1 MIRYAL
7 LTVAILY
14 SSLTSSEAGMIPFDS
29 PVGEIG
35 GRGHWYA
42 LRTMKG
48 LDFWVDPPEFTDIR
62 ENEDGT
68 YEIAGEPP
76 IAVVVVLHPDFYRD
90 REPWRRAI
98 DWIRQAEQIFRNSG
112 VPLRFVINHIETWQ
126 QMPDTKRAALEAM
139 DADQYSKFEPDL
151 LIMLLPSYFGADP
164 LCGVAQLGS
173 PAYYG
178 GILKSASGCD
188 PETLAH
194 ELGHNFGLRHD
205 FDSNSDLSLF
215 DDNGEQLT
223 RRGYCVKGESGSH
236 ETCNRGTIMAYATY
250 RYPFFSNRLYTVDGG
265 EPLGD
270 ETHDAVEYLNR
281 VKTGRSLAW
290 ELDQKRPP
298 PYNPDAF
305 PRIPPEIEVILD

>member
-7 LTVAILY
+7 LTLALLY

-48 LDFWVDPPEFTDIR
+48 DLFWQQPPDFTDIR

-68 YEIAGEPP
+68 YSIGGEPP
-76 IAVVVVLHPDFYRD
+76 IAVVIVLHPGFYRD

-98 DWIRQAEQIFRNSG
+98 DWVRQAEQMFRNSG
-112 VPLRFVINHIETWQ
+112 VALRFVINHIETWDE
-126 QMPDTKRAALEAM
+126 MPDTKEAALNAM
-139 DADQYSKFEPDL
+139 SADDYSEYAPDL
-151 LIMLLPSYFGADP
+151 LIMLLPDFFADP

-173 PAYYG
+173 PKYYG
-178 GILKSASGCD
+178 GILKSASGCS
-188 PETLAH
+188 PVTLAH

-205 FDSNSDLSLF
+205 FDSNSSVNLYDEEGVELS
-215 DDNGEQLT
+215 
-223 RRGYCVKGESGSH
+223 RRGYCYKGTSGNYESCG
-236 ETCNRGTIMAYATY
+236 RGTIMAYSMY
-250 RYPFFSNRLYTVDGG
+250 RTPFFANRLYTVDDGD
-265 EPLGD
+265 PLGD

-290 ELDQKRPP
+290 ELDQDRPP
-298 PYNPDAF
+298 PYNPDADTF
-305 PRIPPEIEVILD
+305 VPPTPEVILD

>member
-35 GRGHWYA
+35 GRGHWYT

-48 LDFWVDPPEFTDIR
+48 LDYWLDPPEFTDIQQDD
-62 ENEDGT
+62 EG
-68 YEIAGEPP
+68 YYSIAGEPP
-76 IAVVVVLHPDFYRD
+76 ITMVIVLHPGFYKD

-98 DWIRQAEQIFRNSG
+98 DWVRQAEQIFRNSG

-126 QMPDTKRAALEAM
+126 QMPSTKQAALEAM
-139 DADQYSKFEPDL
+139 DETQYSKYEPDL
-151 LIMLLPSYFGADP
+151 LVMLLPSYFGADP
-164 LCGVAQLGS
+164 LCGIAQLGD
-173 PAYYG
+173 PTYYG

-194 ELGHNFGLRHD
+194 ELGHNFGLLHD
-205 FDSNSDLSLF
+205 FDSIRF
-215 DDNGEQLT
+215 DDIV
-223 RRGYCVKGESGSH
+223 RRGYCVKGVSGDFD
-236 ETCNRGTIMAYATY
+236 TCNRGTIMAYATY
-250 RYPFFSNRLYTVDGG
+250 RYPFFSNRQYTVDDG

-270 ETHDAVEYLNR
+270 EEHDAVEYLNR
-281 VKTGRSLAW
+281 VKGGLSLAW

-298 PYNPDAF
+298 PYNPDAS
-305 PRIPPEIEVILD
+305 PRIPPEREVILD

>member
-7 LTVAILY
+7 LAIALLY

-48 LDFWVDPPEFTDIR
+48 DLFWEDPPVFTDIR

-68 YEIAGEPP
+68 YSIAGEPP
-76 IAVVVVLHPDFYRD
+76 IAVVIVLHPEFYPN

-98 DWIRQAEQIFRNSG
+98 DWVRQAEQMYRNSG
-112 VPLRFVINHIETWQ
+112 VALRFVINHIETWDE
-126 QMPDTKRAALEAM
+126 MPDTKERALNAM
-139 DADQYSKFEPDL
+139 DSSQYSKYEADL
-151 LIMLLPSYFGADP
+151 LIMLLPHYFADP

-173 PAYYG
+173 STYYG
-178 GILKSASGCD
+178 GILKSASGCS
-188 PETLAH
+188 PVTLAH
-194 ELGHNFGLRHD
+194 ELGHNFGLMHD
-205 FDSNSDLSLF
+205 KSPDRNLTLGSGP
-215 DDNGEQLT
+215 DDYVSA
-223 RRGYCVKGESGSH
+223 RGYCYKGTSGSF
-236 ETCNRGTIMAYATY
+236 ESCNRGTIMAYATY
-250 RYPFFSNRLYTVDGG
+250 RTPFFANRNFTVDGG
-265 EPLGD
+265 DPLGD
-270 ETHDAVEYLNR
+270 ETHDAVEYLNL

-298 PYNPDAF
+298 PYNPDADQF
-305 PRIPPEIEVILD
+305 RYLPEIILD